1 MPKVSIA
8 IPVYNSALFLPQ
20 CLDSILNQTYQD
32 IEVLCV
38 NDGSTDNS
46 LEILNE
52 YAAKDSRI
60 RVFTKENEGKGAASA
75 RNLGL
80 ANATGEYVQFLDSD
94 DFFEPDM
101 VEELVKKADDTNADV
116 IIYRADRFDNAL
128 QKITQHYVSIELWHA
143 PPKDPFS
150 YKDCPEHIF
159 QVGDLIAWNKMYRR
173 ELLEKYDLKFEP
185 IPISDDQYV
194 PALALLFAERITYVD
209 KAFVNYRFNT
219 GQSQVDTQPKH
230 PEAAYSATYSI
241 VARMRDAGIYEEVK
255 RSYLNMAMRLMRE
268 YFDKMTEYRTIR
280 LLYDTYLNEVF
291 PMLEAENLS
300 VDYFYDRRI
309 GEWYD
314 LICTHSLEEILFM
327 AARGYGG
334 GMTTAVL
341 RFQVPYDRIKRG
353 SRIVLVGKGIVGRCW
368 YAQCILSDYCEVVG
382 WVAEEDE
389 IPLDLKYDAII
400 HAK

>member
-8 IPVYNSALFLPQ
+8 IPVYNSSLFLPQ

-46 LEILNE
+46 LDILNE
-52 YAAKDSRI
+52 YAAKDGRI
-60 RVFTKENEGKGAASA
+60 KVFTKENEGKGAASA

-80 ANATGEYVQFLDSD
+80 ANAVGEYVQFLDSD

-101 VEELVKKADDTNADV
+101 VEELVRKADDTNADV
-116 IIYRADRFDNAL
+116 IIYSADRFDNAL
-128 QKITQHYVSIELWHA
+128 QKVIKPYVSIELWHV

-173 ELLEKYDLKFEP
+173 ELLEKHDLRFEP

-209 KAFVNYRFNT
+209 KAFVHYRFNT
-219 GQSQVDTQPKH
+219 GQSQGDTMSKH

-255 RSYLNMAMRLMRE
+255 RSFLNKALRQ
-268 YFDKMTEYRTIR
+268 RT
-280 LLYDTYLNEVF
+280 
-291 PMLEAENLS
+291 
-300 VDYFYDRRI
+300 
-309 GEWYD
+309 
-314 LICTHSLEEILFM
+314 
-327 AARGYGG
+327 GYG
-334 GMTTAVL
+334 
-341 RFQVPYDRIKRG
+341 
-353 SRIVLVGKGIVGRCW
+353 
-368 YAQCILSDYCEVVG
+368 
-382 WVAEEDE
+382 
-389 IPLDLKYDAII
+389 
-400 HAK
+400 